1 MTEPTNRPRRTFS
14 PQERLESSPAGRLV
28 ISAFLVLTLAAV
40 LVINLPESRLRR
52 DAMKAAEPYLI
63 ATGLDQN
70 WRIFAPPRRTSLR
83 VEARVTYEDGSVAIW
98 RPPGGGDLLGAYW
111 DYRWRKWLENVTQ
124 DVNRKVLWR
133 PAALFAARELRRP
146 GKVQRSVT
154 LIRSWQDLRAPG
166 RAGPDRRR
174 WRSYAYYTVPASE
187 LSGE

>member
-1 MTEPTNRPRRTFS
+1 MTDSTERPDAGS
-14 PQERLESSPAGRLV
+14 GLQERLESSRVGRIL
-28 ISAFLVLTLAAV
+28 ISGFLVVTLAAI

-83 VEARVTYEDGSVAIW
+83 VRARVTYEDGSVATW
-98 RPPGGGDLLGAYW
+98 QPPGGSDLVGAYW

-124 DVNRKVLWR
+124 DVNRKLWK
-133 PAALFAARELRRP
+133 PAALFAARQLRHP
-146 GKVQRSVT
+146 GRAPRRVT
-154 LIRSWQDLRAPG
+154 LIRSWQDLRRPG
-166 RAGPDRRR
+166 KPGPDRP
-174 WRSYAYYTVPASE
+174 WKSYAYYTLQGSE